1 MEKAKKIRY
10 LQTGIFVVL
19 TGLLFTGI
27 SCNKDDDDKGGTDNV
42 IFKAT
47 LNGANETP
55 VNTSA
60 ATGDATLTFNQIN
73 STFNIVVN
81 YSGVVATGAH
91 IHKGAPGV
99 PGGIIFPF
107 TAITSPINYTSA
119 PLDSTQKADLFANM
133 YYVNVHS
140 AAYPGGEIRGQL
152 TKQ

>member
-1 MEKAKKIRY
+1 MKKEKKLRY
-10 LQTGIFVVL
+10 LQSGIVIVL
-19 TGLLFTGI
+19 AGLLTI
-27 SCNKDDDDKGGTDNV
+27 SSCKKDDTKSNNDI

-55 VNTSA
+55 PNSSA
-60 ATGDATLTFNQIN
+60 ATGNATLTFNQSTN
-73 STFNIVVN
+73 TFNIVVT

-107 TAITSPINYTSA
+107 SPVTSPINYTSA

-140 AAYPGGEIRGQL
+140 TAFPAGEIRGQL

>member
-1 MEKAKKIRY
+1 MEKAKKIKY
-10 LQTGIFVVL
+10 LQSGIVIVL
-19 TGLLFTGI
+19 VGALLTVS
-27 SCNKDDDDKGGTDNV
+27 SCKKDDTKNNNDV

-47 LNGANETP
+47 LTGANETP
-55 VNTSA
+55 PNSSA
-60 ATGDATLTFNQIN
+60 ATGNATLTFNQAT
-73 STFNIVVN
+73 STFDIVVT

-91 IHKGAPGV
+91 IHKGATGV

-107 TAITSPINYTSA
+107 SPAASPINYTSA

-140 AAYPGGEIRGQL
+140 TAFPAGEIRGQL